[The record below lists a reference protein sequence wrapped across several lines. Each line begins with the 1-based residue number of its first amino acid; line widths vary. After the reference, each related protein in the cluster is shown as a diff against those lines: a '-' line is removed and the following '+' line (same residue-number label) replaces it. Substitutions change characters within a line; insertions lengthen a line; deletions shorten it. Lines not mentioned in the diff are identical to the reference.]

1 MIILSLPNLPKMVGC
16 RFSMS
21 VCQLAVVGVVSYHM
35 MERIVIVGFIAK
47 EPCPQRMSN
56 LDHG

>member
-1 MIILSLPNLPKMVGC
+1 MVGC
-16 RFSMS
+16 RFSTS

-56 LDHG
+56 LGHG